1 MTRQLVFIPISSEE
15 LDVLTGRIPVEHRR
29 AYTVTPDLLRELDY
43 TADMAEE
50 AESAALVLASI
61 AGLTEYGERCVVV
74 AEVDPTLVEPGED
87 SLNGEC
93 LLTRCPHTAMT
104 AWFVDAPGVRTPMV
118 RKGARPGTCPRFR
131 NCSPS
136 TTCCG
141 TTSRSTAGSTPTAEP
156 SG

>member
-74 AEVDPTLVEPGED
+74 AEVDPTLVEPGEG

-118 RKGARPGTCPRFR
+118 RKGASIDEAWDMPEVQELL
-131 NCSPS
+131 
-136 TTCCG
+136 
-141 TTSRSTAGSTPTAEP
+141 AEHDLLWNDV
-156 SG
+156 SEYRRQHADG